1 MKQLVELHGGSIV
14 ARSDGPGRGS
24 EFRVRLPVLDVATQS
39 PPPGETG
46 TSKPT
51 RSPKRRL
58 LVVDDN
64 VDAATSLAILLG
76 RMGHD
81 VSTAYDGI
89 EAVQAAAAYRSD
101 IVLLDIGL
109 PKMNGY
115 EAAREIRRQPGGNN
129 ITLIAL
135 TGWGQ
140 EEDKRRAAEAGFDH
154 HITKPVDVRALGRL
168 LESVAAA
175 H

>member
-1 MKQLVELHGGSIV
+1 MGIGIDAGHLTGIFEMFSQAEPALARSQGGLGIGLSLVKQLVELHGGSIV

-115 EAAREIRRQPGGNN
+115 GRPARSAGNREA
-129 ITLIAL
+129 TTSL
-135 TGWGQ
+135 
-140 EEDKRRAAEAGFDH
+140 
-154 HITKPVDVRALGRL
+154 
-168 LESVAAA
+168 
-175 H
+175 